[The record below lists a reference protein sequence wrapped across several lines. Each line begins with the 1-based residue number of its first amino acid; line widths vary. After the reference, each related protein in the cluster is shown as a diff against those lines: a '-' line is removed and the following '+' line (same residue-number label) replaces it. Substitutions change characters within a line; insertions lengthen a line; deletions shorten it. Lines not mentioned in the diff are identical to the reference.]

1 MNTSHN
7 NILKTPAYWAGYEAY
22 REQGG
27 SGPFEEG
34 QTTPYS
40 PNNSDYWDWLRGWN
54 DRGIEDAADSQ
65 YQDSY
70 WE

>member
-1 MNTSHN
+1 MTDDR
-7 NILKTPAYWAGYEAY
+7 TPAYRAGYEAY

-27 SGPFEEG
+27 AGPFDEEG

-40 PNNSDYWDWLRGWN
+40 PNSSDHWDWIRGWN
-54 DRGIEDAADSQ
+54 DRGMEDAADEQ

-70 WE
+70 FGG